1 MSANCLYCIN
11 IKQWINIFSTF
22 RHGITPANLAKKYKS
37 KPETCAE
44 LFKRVYRLLYS
55 SLILME
61 WALRGG
67 SWSLLSELRP
77 EHHSRVLR
85 LHSRGNTNTKN
96 TNVHKCKYTNAEHHS
111 YAADAYSGTG
121 KGKKMLFL
129 LNLES
134 YHCKYILPHFSKVCL
149 PAYIIYYILYIIT
162 FNAFPIFGEC
172 TKGWPLFGE

>member
-1 MSANCLYCIN
+1 MSDNCLYCIN

-44 LFKRVYRLLYS
+44 FFKRIYRLLYS

-85 LHSRGNTNTKN
+85 LHRRGNTNTKN

-121 KGKKMLFL
+121 KCKKMPFL

-134 YHCKYILPHFSKVCL
+134 YHSYILISTTFQQGL
-149 PAYIIYYILYIIT
+149 FAGIWYILYIIL
-162 FNAFPIFGEC
+162 NN
-172 TKGWPLFGE
+172 L